1 MEWFGFLSSS
11 AFTVLK
17 RMGPKK
23 IAVAV
28 GKEVAEK
35 TEDGAKAVAK
45 VVGGRKAEKW
55 VHKVGKV
62 IGGTPIEIHLFYGS
76 LIAIT
81 VWRLK
86 AWSSATQSRI

>member
-11 AFTVLK
+11 AFNVLK

-23 IAVAV
+23 IAVA
-28 GKEVAEK
+28 K

-62 IGGTPIEIHLFYGS
+62 VGGTPIEIHLFYGS

-86 AWSSATQSRI
+86 R